1 MDKRL
6 HLLDSFGARGSDGSD
21 YKVCAYEHLVRD
33 PTVTSGEERWE
44 PAGVTEYRLA
54 DGRPVEETTAGT
66 MRIVASG
73 VELSR

>member
-1 MDKRL
+1 MDKKL
-6 HLLDSFGARGSDGSD
+6 HLLDSFGVHGSDGAD

-33 PTVTSGEERWE
+33 PSATAVERWE
-44 PAGVTEYRLA
+44 PAGVTEYRLS
-54 DGRPVEETTAGT
+54 DGRPVEETRSGT